1 MISNLFP
8 QLTAGEALSYHQ
20 MQEVMSSCM
29 DGLLADETIA
39 SFLKQMHHKG
49 ETIEELTAA
58 AMILQERAHHIEL
71 GDDLIDIV
79 GTGGDGKNLFNVSTV
94 TSFVAA
100 AAGLRVAKHGSHA
113 SSGRSGSADLL
124 LAAGFKL
131 DLSDDDLRHCMQECG
146 IVFLFGPHFHPAMQR
161 VKIARKQLGIRTLFN
176 LIGPLIN
183 PARVKKQ
190 VVGVYPKQFQ
200 KPLAQV
206 LVNLGSEH
214 AMVVHSHDGLD
225 EISIASPTDVI
236 MCRQG
241 EYKEWQIDP
250 RDFGCSHPNL
260 HAIQVE
266 TPAQSL
272 AIAQDIFAGGRGPA
286 RDIVLLNCAAALC
299 CADHELRFSDALEK
313 AAHAIDSGLA
323 GSRFIQLRDLTQRI
337 SS

>member
-1 MISNLFP
+1 MLSDLFP
-8 QLTAGEALSYHQ
+8 QLIAGKSLTHHQ
-20 MQEVMSSCM
+20 MQEVLSCCI
-29 DGLLADETIA
+29 DGSLEDETIA
-39 SFLKQMHHKG
+39 DFLKLMHEKG

-58 AMILQERAHHIEL
+58 AMILQDCAHHIDL
-71 GDDLIDIV
+71 GPDLVDIV

-100 AAGLRVAKHGSHA
+100 AAGCRVAKHGSHA

-131 DLSDDDLRHCMQECG
+131 DLSDEALHHCMQECG

-161 VKIARKQLGIRTLFN
+161 VKAARKQLGIRTLFN

-183 PARVKKQ
+183 PAHVKKQ
-190 VVGVYPKQFQ
+190 VVGVYPKQCQ
-200 KPLAQV
+200 RPLADV

-214 AMVVHSHDGLD
+214 AMVVHSKDGLD
-225 EISIASPTDVI
+225 EISVAAPTDVI
-236 MCRQG
+236 EYRQG

-250 RDFGCSHPNL
+250 RDFGCSHPDL
-260 HAIQVE
+260 HALAVE
-266 TPAQSL
+266 NPAQSL
-272 AIAQDIFAGGRGPA
+272 AIAQDIFAGVKGPA

-299 CADHELRFSDALEK
+299 CADHELRFSDAIEK

-323 GSRFIQLRDLTQRI
+323 GNRFIQLRDLSQRI